1 MTETGP
7 QASPAPRTPDEEAA
21 RWQDA
26 KQLRQQRPAWL
37 VIWLARI
44 GQFRAYP
51 LFRARPGT
59 VLSAATTGELAAQM
73 DHAEQAAARPRA
85 LSAPMCH
92 RRCRRA
98 APRPDQARQ

>member
-7 QASPAPRTPDEEAA
+7 QASPAPLTPDDETA

-37 VIWLARI
+37 VIWLAQT

-51 LFRARPGT
+51 LFRARPRT
-59 VLSAATTGELAAQM
+59 VLTAPTTGELAAQR
-73 DHAEQAAARPRA
+73 DHAEQAASRPRA
-85 LSAPMCH
+85 RS
-92 RRCRRA
+92 
-98 APRPDQARQ
+98 RQLDGC

>member
-1 MTETGP
+1 MTEIGP
-7 QASPAPRTPDEEAA
+7 QASPAPLTPDEEAA

-37 VIWLARI
+37 VIWLART

-59 VLSAATTGELAAQM
+59 ALIAPTSSELAAQI
-73 DHAEQAAARPRA
+73 DQAEHAAARPRA
-85 LSAPMCH
+85 RS
-92 RRCRRA
+92 
-98 APRPDQARQ
+98 RQRDGS